1 MSTSDSFFEMAKSIQ
16 SSYAGGS
23 LQGQLY
29 ALEKLKS
36 HIEFQIKDVQA
47 RIDERSDKSYA
58 TQVYYCMSIGATRM
72 EEAKVVE
79 VQATES

>member
-36 HIEFQIKDVQA
+36 HIEFQIKDIQD
-47 RIDERSDKSYA
+47 RIDKPLLVKS
-58 TQVYYCMSIGATRM
+58 
-72 EEAKVVE
+72 
-79 VQATES
+79 

>member
-1 MSTSDSFFEMAKSIQ
+1 MSSSDSFFEVAKSIQ
-16 SSYAGGS
+16 DTYMGGS

-47 RIDERSDKSYA
+47 RIDETPTGKILNNL
-58 TQVYYCMSIGATRM
+58 TQS
-72 EEAKVVE
+72 K
-79 VQATES
+79 

>member
-16 SSYAGGS
+16 STYTGGS

-47 RIDERSDKSYA
+47 RIDETPTGKILNNL
-58 TQVYYCMSIGATRM
+58 TQS
-72 EEAKVVE
+72 K
-79 VQATES
+79 

>member
-1 MSTSDSFFEMAKSIQ
+1 MSSSDSFLEVAKSIQ
-16 SSYAGGS
+16 DTYMGGS

-47 RIDERSDKSYA
+47 RIDETPTGKILNNL
-58 TQVYYCMSIGATRM
+58 TQS
-72 EEAKVVE
+72 K
-79 VQATES
+79 

>member
-1 MSTSDSFFEMAKSIQ
+1 MSSSDSFFEVAKSIQ
-16 SSYAGGS
+16 DTYMGGS

-47 RIDERSDKSYA
+47 RIDETPTGKVLNNL
-58 TQVYYCMSIGATRM
+58 TQS
-72 EEAKVVE
+72 K
-79 VQATES
+79 

>member
-1 MSTSDSFFEMAKSIQ
+1 MSSSDSFFEVAKSIQ
-16 SSYAGGS
+16 DTYMGGS

-47 RIDERSDKSYA
+47 RIDETPTGKVLSNL
-58 TQVYYCMSIGATRM
+58 TQS
-72 EEAKVVE
+72 K
-79 VQATES
+79 